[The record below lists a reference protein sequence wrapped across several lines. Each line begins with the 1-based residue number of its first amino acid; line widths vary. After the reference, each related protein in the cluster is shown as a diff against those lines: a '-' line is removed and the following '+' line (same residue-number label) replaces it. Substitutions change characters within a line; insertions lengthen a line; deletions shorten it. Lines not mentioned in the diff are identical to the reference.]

1 MQENQR
7 SFPLSQKSAM
17 SVFEFSDAQ
26 LMSTFLEG
34 LIRKKYMIMILSY
47 GCIHVYGV
55 LYARYIH
62 TYIYIYIYMASVRG
76 GRFPLLKGSE

>member
-62 TYIYIYIYMASVRG
+62 TYIYIYMASVRG